1 MIVYMEC
8 KQDGK
13 ANQVGLLF
21 FFIALSEASA
31 LRIPFPY
38 TISMQYQ
45 KKDNASISGSRETAG
60 WHSSRCTSS
69 QRWWREDRLC
79 NGSACLRQ
87 LLVDVCAAQ
96 TQDADNEMHSRRK
109 KKSLPEILAAA
120 VVFYRASFIN
130 EPF

>member
-1 MIVYMEC
+1 MEC

-45 KKDNASISGSRETAG
+45 KKNNASISGSRETAG

-69 QRWWREDRLC
+69 QRWWRKDRLC

-96 TQDADNEMHSRRK
+96 TQDADNEMHSNAKKNHCRK
-109 KKSLPEILAAA
+109 SSQQQWSFFVLLLSMSP
-120 VVFYRASFIN
+120 FRAGV
-130 EPF
+130 